1 MSALYKPHAVP
12 LICMAATRQRMQ
24 RHRGRT
30 DEARRETVRVADRKR
45 KRLGRQNEV
54 DVRHSQ
60 GLAIARDYVLQLPN
74 HRVGRLCM

>member
-1 MSALYKPHAVP
+1 M
-12 LICMAATRQRMQ
+12 
-24 RHRGRT
+24 
-30 DEARRETVRVADRKR
+30 ADRKR

-74 HRVGRLCM
+74 YIKASREASLQGQPRMH